1 MLHRGNKKFVFLII
15 GLILISCNSKK
26 EREIEV
32 FNLMEI
38 EEIRNTSLQESQ
50 NIVGK
55 DDYWNVYNK
64 MVDSVNLWI
73 KEDLGNYEHFNRI
86 GDFCIDSVFSV
97 NKKGNKL
104 IAIIINRSLIS
115 GSTLDYLDYQYGVKI
130 DNNWF
135 FFKGPRLVLP
145 REYYQE
151 DIHIPLS
158 FEKLK
163 QIAAKEIYQSYLI
176 KNSNGEWGINDA
188 FFNDLTSGAWC
199 SNCSTQIQWD
209 SAYMNQVYLNWSRK
223 AVD

>member
-1 MLHRGNKKFVFLII
+1 MFYRGNKKFIFLII
-15 GLILISCNSKK
+15 GLILIGCNSKK
-26 EREIEV
+26 EREIKE
-32 FNLMEI
+32 FNLIEI
-38 EEIRNTSLQESQ
+38 EEIRNISLQKSQ
-50 NIVGK
+50 NVFGK
-55 DDYWNVYNK
+55 DDYWNVYSK

-73 KEDLGNYEHFNRI
+73 KEDLVNYEHFNRI
-86 GDFCIDSVFSV
+86 GDFCIDSVFCV

-104 IAIIINRSLIS
+104 IAIIINRSLVS
-115 GSTLDYLDYQYGVKI
+115 GSTLDCIDYQYGVKI
-130 DNNWF
+130 DNQWF
-135 FFKGPRLVLP
+135 FFNGPRLVLP
-145 REYYQE
+145 REYYQD
-151 DIHIPLS
+151 DIHTPLS

-176 KNSNGEWGINDA
+176 KNSNGEWEINDA